1 MKRFRDFRLIPLVLV
16 AIACFGMVKVAGLL
30 LNGGYI
36 FRDDLEPGQ
45 QSWAQTNLNFPT
57 GRTGG
62 RPNNFEQAAGDITAS
77 VEKAETKAETKT
89 DAPEQPKVSTEPPKE
104 TSLVAQGPSASERAV
119 LERLQSRRQELD
131 SRARELEIRES
142 LLKAHEQRIEAKV
155 EELKGTESRI
165 EAATKLKDDADAAR
179 FKSIVTMYENMKP
192 KDAAKIFDRMDMSV
206 LIDVAS
212 RMKAQKMSDVLAQML
227 PDNAEKLTVELA
239 RRSGS
244 GSDQAASASDLPKI
258 EGRPMAKSANQ

>member
-1 MKRFRDFRLIPLVLV
+1 MRRFRDFRLIPLVLV
-16 AIACFGMVKVAGLL
+16 AIATFGVVKVAALL

-36 FRDDLEPGQ
+36 FRDEVEPGR
-45 QSWAQTNLNFPT
+45 QSWAQDMLNFQT
-57 GRTGG
+57 GRT
-62 RPNNFEQAAGDITAS
+62 PTKFEQAANEITGS
-77 VEKAETKAETKT
+77 VEKAKPKEEA
-89 DAPEQPKVSTEPPKE
+89 AAQPKTSTEPVKE
-104 TSLVAQGPSASERAV
+104 TPLVAQGPSASERAV

-155 EELKGTESRI
+155 EELKGVETRI
-165 EAATKLKDDADAAR
+165 EAATKQKDDADAAR
-179 FKSIVTMYENMKP
+179 FKSIVAMYENMKP

-212 RMKAQKMSDVLAQML
+212 HMKPQKMSDVLAQML

-258 EGRPMAKSANQ
+258 EGRPMAK

>member
-16 AIACFGMVKVAGLL
+16 AIACFGVVKVAGLL

-62 RPNNFEQAAGDITAS
+62 RPNKFEQAAGEITGS
-77 VEKAETKAETKT
+77 VEKAETKAE
-89 DAPEQPKVSTEPPKE
+89 APEQPKVSTEPPKE
-104 TSLVAQGPSASERAV
+104 TPLVAQGPSASERAL

-142 LLKAHEQRIEAKV
+142 MLKAHEQRIEAKV

-165 EAATKLKDDADAAR
+165 EAATKQKDDADAAR

-212 RMKAQKMSDVLAQML
+212 RMKPQKMSDVLAQML

-239 RRSGS
+239 RRSGL
-244 GSDQAASASDLPKI
+244 GNDQAASVSDLPKI

>member
-1 MKRFRDFRLIPLVLV
+1 MRRFRDFRLIPLVLV
-16 AIACFGMVKVAGLL
+16 AIACFGVVKVAALF

-36 FRDDLEPGQ
+36 FRDDIEPGR
-45 QSWAQTNLNFPT
+45 QSWAQQNLNFPT
-57 GRTGG
+57 GRT
-62 RPNNFEQAAGDITAS
+62 PSKFEQAANDITGS
-77 VEKAETKAETKT
+77 VEKAE
-89 DAPEQPKVSTEPPKE
+89 PKVEAPALKTTTEPVKE
-104 TSLVAQGPSASERAV
+104 TPLVAQGPSASERAV

-155 EELKGTESRI
+155 EELKGVETRI
-165 EAATKLKDDADAAR
+165 ETATRQKDDADAAR

-192 KDAAKIFDRMDMSV
+192 KDAAKIFDRLDMAV

-212 RMKAQKMSDVLAQML
+212 HMKPQKMSDVLAQMQ

-239 RRSGS
+239 RRSG
-244 GSDQAASASDLPKI
+244 GDQAAAASDLPKI
-258 EGRPMAKSANQ
+258 EGRPMAKSAN

>member
-16 AIACFGMVKVAGLL
+16 AIVCFGVVKVAGLL
-30 LNGGYI
+30 LNGGYV
-36 FRDDLEPGQ
+36 FRDAVEPGQ
-45 QSWAQTNLNFPT
+45 RSWAQQNLNFPT

-62 RPNNFEQAAGDITAS
+62 APNKFEQAAGDITGS
-77 VEKAETKAETKT
+77 VEKAEPKAATAEPKT
-89 DAPEQPKVSTEPPKE
+89 STESPKE
-104 TSLVAQGPSASERAV
+104 TPLVAQGGPSASERAV

-142 LLKAHEQRIEAKV
+142 LLKAHEQRIEARV

-165 EAATKLKDDADAAR
+165 EAATKQKDDADAAR

-192 KDAAKIFDRMDMSV
+192 KDAAKIFDRMDMPV

-212 RMKAQKMSDVLAQML
+212 RMKPQKMSDVLAQML

-244 GSDQAASASDLPKI
+244 GGDQAASVSDLPKI

>member
-1 MKRFRDFRLIPLVLV
+1 MRRFRDFRLIPLVLV
-16 AIACFGMVKVAGLL
+16 AIATFGVVKVAGLL

-36 FRDDLEPGQ
+36 FRDDIEPGQ
-45 QSWAQTNLNFPT
+45 QSWAQANLNFPT

-62 RPNNFEQAAGDITAS
+62 TPNKFEQAAGDITGS
-77 VEKAETKAETKT
+77 VEKAETKSETPAEPKT
-89 DAPEQPKVSTEPPKE
+89 TTEPPKE
-104 TSLVAQGPSASERAV
+104 TPLVSQGPSASERAV

-131 SRARELEIRES
+131 TRARELEIRES

-155 EELKGTESRI
+155 DELKSTESRI

-192 KDAAKIFDRMDMSV
+192 KDAAKIFDRMDMAV

-212 RMKAQKMSDVLAQML
+212 RMKPQKMSDVLAQML

-244 GSDQAASASDLPKI
+244 GNDQAASASDLPKI